1 MKAMICQAAFWGQFV
16 LARSVCFADCAVLM
30 GNGEEPSVYV
40 MTAVPD
46 LTDEGTANLAFFDA
60 SVFSFL
66 PSKGGAQ
73 LFCAW
78 LPVSGLCQMLRGI
91 PRLCHRYFH
100 VGLFHNITLV
110 HLWRLPA
117 ANACGLGLAGGRNT
131 AIDKLQEVA
140 YRDALWYRIPWFIS
154 CLYHDGALITV
165 AI

>member
-1 MKAMICQAAFWGQFV
+1 MICQAAFWGQFV

-78 LPVSGLCQMLRGI
+78 LSVSGLCQMLRGI

-110 HLWRLPA
+110 
-117 ANACGLGLAGGRNT
+117 
-131 AIDKLQEVA
+131 DKLQEIA
-140 YRDALWYRIPWFIS
+140 YRDTLWYRIPWFIS